1 MSHSSIAPEAHEI
14 VVLGALSQVPD
25 LVNEVDDATTTSN
38 FGVLQGAVD
47 LFEAASGAIL
57 ANAASSELFQG
68 LSSIQPQPTVIGQ
81 VVGRAHDI
89 SKDFPPVWYVN
100 FPANRDMTESQ
111 RESLQQ
117 HQQAIMDFKCW
128 ASLKW
133 WANVFQIL
141 PTDDSPFNKL
151 AQSGLFVT
159 IAMMDLPQ
167 ISWLRS
173 TREPTRIEK
182 GITCRFHELHDNIM
196 NMAME
201 TFHQLDEMS
210 RNALEPVLQG
220 IVLTAS
226 ASTVDYKDLKMVLA
240 EKYEYKS
247 QTDSIVSSIRMICF
261 TIGEAFYDVQEGKN
275 SSSRWVQCE
284 VCFVQY
290 DAEFDLEGW
299 RSHSITLNDETRR
312 ATEAFINQRTINI

>member
-89 SKDFPPVWYVN
+89 SKDFPPV
-100 FPANRDMTESQ
+100 
-111 RESLQQ
+111 
-117 HQQAIMDFKCW
+117 C
-128 ASLKW
+128 LKW

-284 VCFVQY
+284 HTSYGQY
-290 DAEFDLEGW
+290 FMIILEFEIGYK
-299 RSHSITLNDETRR
+299 SS
-312 ATEAFINQRTINI
+312 